1 MIEYMPY
8 VWAAVT
14 VLAIVVESIVGD
26 LVTIWFIPA
35 GILSIILAVLPIGVP
50 VWLQVLIFLTVSV
63 VLVILSKTI
72 WKKLFQ
78 RNPLVKTNLDAVVGK
93 DAIVT
98 EPINNLEGKGAVK
111 VLGKE
116 WSAVSEDGS
125 EIGLDTLVTVKEI
138 RGVKLICAKK
148 Q

>member
-98 EPINNLEGKGAVK
+98 EPINNIEGKGAVK

-125 EIGLDTLVTVKEI
+125 EIGLDTTVTVKEI